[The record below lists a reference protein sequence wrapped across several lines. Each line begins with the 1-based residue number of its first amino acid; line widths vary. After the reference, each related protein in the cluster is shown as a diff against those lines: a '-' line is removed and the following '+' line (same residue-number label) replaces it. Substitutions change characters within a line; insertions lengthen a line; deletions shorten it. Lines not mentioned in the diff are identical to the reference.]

1 MPLHSMRQSLYSFF
15 LHQLQTDRGIL
26 RYISFGFR
34 LTWDRNTLAQTLD
47 YSQTSQFQLFSTE
60 RAIYLQV
67 ICVSL
72 CGFNLLIIFNLNRH
86 NFVLFVAAA
95 SNADL
100 QCASQRARR
109 SRHLKTRQA
118 QTIRWQKSLWRACTT
133 HVVHKLFSSDRH
145 SFVLTKR
152 FTRDFLHI
160 STEKSPVKFSAN
172 LPLCSIVSKS
182 ILSIKSY

>member
-1 MPLHSMRQSLYSFF
+1 MPFHSKKQSLYSPF
-15 LHQLQTDRGIL
+15 LHRLQTDRGIL

-152 FTRDFLHI
+152 FTRIFCTFQQKNPPWTFQLTFLC
-160 STEKSPVKFSAN
+160 V
-172 LPLCSIVSKS
+172 V
-182 ILSIKSY
+182 